1 MDQKKESMTLQAKTS
16 FIGSNIGTKIAEL
29 RKKKGLKQDE
39 LGALIGVT
47 SQAVSKWEH
56 GGVPDSCLIPIIA
69 DKLGVTTDELFGCH
83 TERNIYAY
91 TEEEFLDFV
100 YHYCQNLCYD
110 LTSEETEIKINNKDK
125 YFDMFF
131 KTAAVIFEGCINGD
145 GNRESE
151 WDTVDAN
158 QRKSRLDLYEIIA
171 NEGTSFLT
179 FNENFRFQVTVK
191 DGDGL
196 AERLFENELLSEFFS
211 EFANPN
217 FFRLMVYVQS
227 NGDIFGKY
235 TAEYLS
241 ECLNI
246 PEKETVILCDKLA
259 EYSFWNKTVQVI
271 NNEKTV
277 VYSVDRNAYF
287 RPFLMLAY
295 MMVTKGKMFKHQCLC
310 RTKKML

>member
-246 PEKETVILCDKLA
+246 PEKDLNKNILTKNPNLVLRAIMREWLPIPQTVYDVVIKELPDPITGIQ
-259 EYSFWNKTVQVI
+259 NKIDLIKNQQ
-271 NNEKTV
+271 
-277 VYSVDRNAYF
+277 YYQF
-287 RPFLMLAY
+287 F
-295 MMVTKGKMFKHQCLC
+295 
-310 RTKKML
+310 